1 MIPKDASRHGIRYR
15 PFDLGELFVVSALC
29 AADLGR
35 KEIAASSMNDA
46 ALVAIV
52 WNYLYF

>member
-1 MIPKDASRHGIRYR
+1 MIPKDASRHGIRYYS
-15 PFDLGELFVVSALC
+15 FDLGELFVVSALC

-35 KEIAASSMNDA
+35 EESAARSMDNA

-52 WNYLYF
+52 RDDLYI